1 MSEQRHK
8 IQKQIIE
15 LHLAKDAVD
24 ARQLQSEFS
33 RIYRRRIVPIIDQYC
48 TELSTPDQ
56 LHQID
61 SLEIDL
67 GEINPA
73 HLETEVVAKFQ
84 LAMRKA
90 LTAQL
95 DQQTTATAGQ
105 KQSTKTES
113 QIDLLWHF
121 AQTGTLPWWADT
133 QNPHILQE
141 SLHLVLEESPTT
153 LRALIKQLLGEKRP
167 FRRFISHFN
176 NQDLL
181 LLANL
186 FLQRNQ
192 QLSPAF
198 VSLLQDAKL
207 ATRMN
212 RVALWKTLFEVA
224 QAHQNQAQPIETVYT
239 AVLQRLRTPAW
250 PKLCTTAANAATTTT
265 TRAPTI

>member
-56 LHQID
+56 LHHID

-95 DQQTTATAGQ
+95 DQQTTATNDQ
-105 KQSTKTES
+105 KQSIKTES

-121 AQTGTLPWWADT
+121 AQTGTLPWWADA

-141 SLHLVLEESPTT
+141 SLHLVLDDSPTDPACFDVNSCLVRNGRFAASFPILT
-153 LRALIKQLLGEKRP
+153 IKIYCCSPTYSYNE
-167 FRRFISHFN
+167 IN
-176 NQDLL
+176 NY
-181 LLANL
+181 
-186 FLQRNQ
+186 R
-192 QLSPAF
+192 
-198 VSLLQDAKL
+198 
-207 ATRMN
+207 
-212 RVALWKTLFEVA
+212 
-224 QAHQNQAQPIETVYT
+224 
-239 AVLQRLRTPAW
+239 QRLFHFCKTPNS
-250 PKLCTTAANAATTTT
+250 LHE
-265 TRAPTI
+265 